1 MRVLITGAT
10 GFIGSRLCVIAR
22 ESGWDVVAAGQVN
35 NPIEQQR
42 QLALQG
48 AGVTT
53 HVGSVLDANFAEAV
67 TRDCDGVIHLAAAQH
82 EMNVPDEHFRQVNVQ
97 GTRTLIDAAVAN
109 DVRRFVYGSTIGV
122 YGSASSGRIDEQSPP
137 APDNIYGQ
145 TKLEAERLVTAQ
157 ADRIEPV
164 VIRISETYGPGDF
177 RLLKL
182 FRAIKRGRFL
192 MIGAGMN
199 KHQVVFVDDLSR
211 GLMLGLTQPGA
222 AGETIVLAGQEDL
235 TTREM
240 VSHVAQS
247 VGRSPPGFRLP
258 LWPFVPTA
266 FAMEMTLRPLG
277 IQPPLH
283 RRRLDF
289 FRKSFLFSTEKSR
302 ECLGFMPATRFAE
315 GARLTAAWYAG
326 QGLL

>member
-10 GFIGSRLCVIAR
+10 GFIGSRLSVIAR

-42 QLALQG
+42 QIALQE
-48 AGVTT
+48 AGVTI
-53 HVGSVLDANFAEAV
+53 HVGSVQDPDFADSV
-67 TRDCDGVIHLAAAQH
+67 TRQCDGVIHLAAAQH
-82 EMNVPDEHFRQVNVQ
+82 EMNVPDEHFRQVNVH

-109 DVRRFVYGSTIGV
+109 HVQRFVYGSTIGV
-122 YGSASSGRIDEQSPP
+122 YGSASSGRLDEQSSPRP
-137 APDNIYGQ
+137 ENIYGQ
-145 TKLEAERLVTAQ
+145 TKLEAERLVAAQ
-157 ADRIEPV
+157 AHRIEPV

-182 FRAIKRGRFL
+182 FRAIKRGQFL
-192 MIGAGMN
+192 MIGPGTN

-240 VSHVAQS
+240 VAHVARS
-247 VGRSPPGFRLP
+247 VGRAPPRFRLP

-266 FAMEMTLRPLG
+266 FAMEMALRPLG

-289 FRKSFLFSTEKSR
+289 FRKSFLFSTDKASK
-302 ECLGFMPATRFAE
+302 CLGFAPSTRFAE
-315 GARLTAAWYAG
+315 GARSTAAWYAE